1 MKTQKCLSCCGSNFR
16 NLTKLN
22 QSMISDGRIS
32 EKSLD
37 KSMCMTCGL
46 GFHTN
51 PNKNIDIRSI
61 YDVNYSLGSNI
72 DSDSIS
78 RNEEYSNQIIGIL
91 HEIKFNP
98 KQVLEVGCGNGGLLN
113 RLSPKLPQASLDGI
127 EPAPQ
132 PRQAGIDPRVNI
144 SPGFFEDKVSDRSE
158 FYDLIISVNVIEHT
172 GNPVEFLDN
181 MRTHLSMDG
190 LILVVCPDGNVP
202 SVDLLFY
209 DHMFHFTKNSFC
221 KLAFSCGLN
230 VLRSKILDSP
240 LTVFQTFLLSPS
252 KNFIQQ
258 KDQIPAMDFENLSR
272 ERNSYLQNWQSLD
285 CRTKQ
290 FLSKKIVLF
299 GAGELANLCR
309 CYMPELWQNTSY
321 VCVDHPDFR
330 EFHGKPV
337 IDTNEL
343 DLMPKRELVLLIA
356 VSGQS
361 SQSVKLRFSQ
371 KGYETFSIS
380 DWIS

>member
-1 MKTQKCLSCCGSNFR
+1 
-16 NLTKLN
+16 
-22 QSMISDGRIS
+22 MISDGQIS
-32 EKSLD
+32 GKSLN

-72 DSDSIS
+72 DSGSIL
-78 RNEEYSNQIIGIL
+78 RNEEYSNQIIRIL
-91 HEIKFNP
+91 NEFTFNP

-113 RLSPKLPQASLDGI
+113 RLAIKLPQANLDGI
-127 EPAPQ
+127 EPSPQ
-132 PRQAGIDPRVNI
+132 PRQVAVNSRVNI
-144 SPGFFEDKVSDRSE
+144 FPGFFEDKVSDRSE

-172 GNPVEFLDN
+172 ANPAKFLAN
-181 MRTHLSMDG
+181 MKKHLSRDG
-190 LILVVCPDGNVP
+190 LIVVVCPDGNVP

-209 DHMFHFTKNSFC
+209 DHMFHFTTNSLH
-221 KLAFSCGLN
+221 KLSATCELN
-230 VLRSKILDSP
+230 VIHSKTLDSP
-240 LTVFQTFLLSPS
+240 LTEFQMFLLSPS

-258 KDQIPAMDFENLSR
+258 KHQIPAMDFENLSR

-290 FLSKKIVLF
+290 FLSKTIVLF